1 MRVLA
6 LDPSITAVGW
16 CSADV
21 EGHDIEVLHVGR
33 VVSPKDGTTAD
44 RTRVLVDGIRKVAV
58 NVLENQENLVTSR
71 PYEIVIEIP
80 SGRVAL
86 RHTGGGYGLAKY
98 GFAVGAIHQMLEMC
112 WGVEALH
119 AVEESIWTGSRS
131 KQARKAIAVK
141 YHEALKRLKDP
152 GMDMSDAAALA
163 VWWAQVGR
171 HKRKGA

>member
-6 LDPSITAVGW
+6 LDPSITAIGW

-33 VVSPKDGTTAD
+33 VIGSKEGTTID
-44 RTRVLVDGIRKVAV
+44 RTRALVDGIRQVSL
-58 NVLENQENLVTSR
+58 NVLAPRQDGFAD

-98 GFAVGAIHQMLEMC
+98 GFAVGAICQMFEVC
-112 WGVEALH
+112 WGREAFH

-141 YHEALKRLKDP
+141 HYAPLKKLKDP

-163 VWWAQVGR
+163 IWWAQVGR
-171 HKRKGA
+171 HKRKGAD